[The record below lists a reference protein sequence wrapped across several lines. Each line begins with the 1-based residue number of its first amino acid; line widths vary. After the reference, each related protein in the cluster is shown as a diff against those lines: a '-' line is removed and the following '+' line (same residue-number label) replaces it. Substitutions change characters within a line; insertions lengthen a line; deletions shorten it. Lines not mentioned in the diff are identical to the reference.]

1 MWFGNELMNPMHEY
15 ADDLD
20 SLSLSSHLLTPQKTY
35 NFFPFSFFSPNDCTQ
50 RCIGSLS
57 PCLFFFHQHREFCF
71 VLWWDFPPP
80 HFSIRY
86 RYLLFNL
93 VYVFTRGA
101 PRKEL
106 VQQLTFQEDFHMSYC
121 STTFNSLIITW
132 CNKHRIIIIWVPGF
146 QLSRLAYQ
154 LMTKAHG

>member
-1 MWFGNELMNPMHEY
+1 MIVHRGASEACPHV
-15 ADDLD
+15 
-20 SLSLSSHLLTPQKTY
+20 SSSSTNTE
-35 NFFPFSFFSPNDCTQ
+35 S
-50 RCIGSLS
+50 
-57 PCLFFFHQHREFCF
+57 F
-71 VLWWDFPPP
+71 VLFCGETFPPP

-121 STTFNSLIITW
+121 STTFNSLIIT
-132 CNKHRIIIIWVPGF
+132 
-146 QLSRLAYQ
+146 
-154 LMTKAHG
+154 